1 MPTILVT
8 GFEPF
13 AGEPRNP
20 SAELAEVLG
29 GTELRGWHVES
40 LVLPVV
46 RDSVGALALAAIERL
61 RPAAVVGLG
70 LGSGR
75 SVVCIEQV
83 AVNLEDYE
91 VPDEDGA
98 QPRGQPILKDGP
110 DALLATLPVE
120 RLVEAVRQAGI
131 PAAVSRSAGT
141 YLCNR
146 LFYLLLQHAA
156 TASTS
161 GRFRAAFVHLPPIP
175 ECVAVR
181 DNARASM
188 ALETSARAV
197 HAVLSETASL
207 LGPA

>member
-1 MPTILVT
+1 MPTLLVT

-20 SAELAEVLG
+20 SAELAEALG
-29 GTELRGWHVES
+29 GTELHGWRVDS

-70 LGSGR
+70 LASSR
-75 SVVCIEQV
+75 SVVCVEQV

-91 VPDEDGA
+91 IPDEDGA
-98 QPRGQPILKDGP
+98 QPRGRPILKDGP

-120 RLVEAVRQAGI
+120 RLVEAIRRAGI

-156 TASTS
+156 AAPDPP
-161 GRFRAAFVHLPPIP
+161 RFRAAFVHLPPIP
-175 ECVAVR
+175 ECVAAR
-181 DNARASM
+181 DNTRASM
-188 ALETSARAV
+188 SLETSARAV
-197 HAVLSETASL
+197 QAVLSATVSL
-207 LGPA
+207 LDRT